1 MFGFKRSL
9 FRHRRMAFLLSL
21 IASPLVSAANLG
33 LDGAWFNPAQSGHGL
48 TLAQATDTTMV
59 GIWHTYD
66 AAGNALTLY
75 ADLTL
80 EGDVLSGTAYA
91 PKGMR
96 FGSFNPNDL
105 QLPVWG
111 EISLKVGDQCKNLTL
126 KWQSALPI
134 YGNGE
139 TSLVRLAGGANR
151 ACAVNSSDYQLLS
164 GTYIHPA
171 IPDPGA
177 MVFGAIDEN
186 GKLWALQTSEG
197 MGIDHI
203 PFRPATTLVAER
215 DPLVAGHWTGN
226 AAGTQPHPGSSI
238 IDGNSS
244 FGSTRVE
251 NISLTRTSSVAG
263 VTNQY
268 VWRFQPSENDPL
280 PLRSINDLAGEY
292 VTQFHV
298 QFVGGYLSPVAID
311 TTGQICIRHLPSDS
325 ECQWSGQAVV
335 SGADGMFEFTI
346 SGAGGSPT
354 YLGRGWKQNVNDA
367 HFGEYSN
374 VVVMVGRDVS
384 GNGFGLAAY
393 ASH

>member
-111 EISLKVGDQCKNLTL
+111 EISLKVGDQCKNLEL

-139 TSLVRLAGGANR
+139 TSLVRLAGGANQ
-151 ACAVNSSDYQLLS
+151 ACAVQSGDYQLLS
-164 GTYIHPA
+164 GTYTRDNEPSA
-171 IPDPGA
+171 SA
-177 MVFGAIDEN
+177 MVFGAIDAN
-186 GKLWALQTSEG
+186 GKLWVFQSISGLAV
-197 MGIDHI
+197 HVV
-203 PFRPATTLVAER
+203 RPGATLIAER
-215 DPLVAGHWTGN
+215 DPSASSHWIGSLAATRANEGSATINGN
-226 AAGTQPHPGSSI
+226 STFDA
-238 IDGNSS
+238 DGNESIRFTKTYSS
-244 FGSTRVE
+244 DFWTYGSW
-251 NISLTRTSSVAG
+251 LL
-263 VTNQY
+263 
-268 VWRFQPSENDPL
+268 QPSTDEPL
-280 PLRSINDLAGEY
+280 PLRTINDLAGEY
-292 VTQFHV
+292 VSPV
-298 QFVGGYLSPVAID
+298 LGQFVPGILLPMSID
-311 TTGQICIRHLPSDS
+311 ASGHICINPNRVSG
-325 ECQWSGQAVV
+325 ECGWSGQAAI
-335 SGADGMFEFTI
+335 SSTDGMFDFTVGDAHSSAI
-346 SGAGGSPT
+346 VV
-354 YLGRGWKQNVNDA
+354 GRGWKQTAIEPRTGETDNVLL
-367 HFGEYSN
+367 
-374 VVVMVGRDVS
+374 MVGRDQN
-384 GNGFGLAAY
+384 GNGFGLGAY
-393 ASH
+393 